1 MTKQEK
7 LKKSKLIN
15 LLKNNNN
22 TNLDELLNNNNISTL
37 ILELLSLDEFIEY
50 NLPLY
55 RYSGDKIKITKN
67 NIKNLFERGYFND
80 TDFFEKKSDKEQNI
94 KMEIL
99 YYLYNEH
106 KKTIEEYIQNSNNV
120 SEDIK
125 KIIYCLD
132 EIKSN
137 PNNVSKYLHNDSIV
151 NKYYLNYA
159 FENGLVLS
167 NSNLNLASDCPIYT
181 DYKFIKK
188 SINYDYTNIIHAN
201 FDDRKMKRLLKIAK
215 DNKFDFSYDNLS
227 KFNKDCN
234 AFSCEEFM
242 KEAINYD
249 CNNIIYSK
257 RVTNSLIKY
266 SIEKGFDFSY
276 DNLEKLFDKSNNIF
290 DNRIFMEKAIE
301 NDLDNICLYSGVFL
315 SENIINKIIDN
326 FDFSYENLSKIYEFN
341 YNNYLF
347 LSKEIMQKAIEF
359 NNDNIKFC
367 ILHDYNFYKNEII
380 EKKIENFTRNIAR
393 IRKNI
398 KRIVYEFRRRKR
410 FNRGKSK

>member
-22 TNLDELLNNNNISTL
+22 TDLDELLNNNNISTL

-137 PNNVSKYLHNDSIV
+137 PIMLV
-151 NKYYLNYA
+151 N
-159 FENGLVLS
+159 
-167 NSNLNLASDCPIYT
+167 IY
-181 DYKFIKK
+181 IM
-188 SINYDYTNIIHAN
+188 IQLLINII
-201 FDDRKMKRLLKIAK
+201 
-215 DNKFDFSYDNLS
+215 
-227 KFNKDCN
+227 
-234 AFSCEEFM
+234 
-242 KEAINYD
+242 
-249 CNNIIYSK
+249 
-257 RVTNSLIKY
+257 
-266 SIEKGFDFSY
+266 
-276 DNLEKLFDKSNNIF
+276 
-290 DNRIFMEKAIE
+290 
-301 NDLDNICLYSGVFL
+301 
-315 SENIINKIIDN
+315 
-326 FDFSYENLSKIYEFN
+326 
-341 YNNYLF
+341 
-347 LSKEIMQKAIEF
+347 
-359 NNDNIKFC
+359 
-367 ILHDYNFYKNEII
+367 
-380 EKKIENFTRNIAR
+380 
-393 IRKNI
+393 
-398 KRIVYEFRRRKR
+398 
-410 FNRGKSK
+410 

>member
-7 LKKSKLIN
+7 SKKSKLIN

-22 TNLDELLNNNNISTL
+22 TDLDTLLNSNDL
-37 ILELLSLDEFIEY
+37 YGCLYLLSLDEFIEY
-50 NLPLY
+50 NLPLNKY
-55 RYSGDKIKITKN
+55 IGNKIKITRN

-80 TDFFEKKSDKEQNI
+80 TDLFEKKSDTDLFEKKSDKEQNI

-120 SEDIK
+120 SENIK

-215 DNKFDFSYDNLS
+215 DNRFDFSYDNLS

-276 DNLEKLFDKSNNIF
+276 DNLKKLFDKSNNIF

-367 ILHDYNFYKNEII
+367 ILHGYNFYKNEII
-380 EKKIENFTRNIAR
+380 EKKLKISPEILQELGR
-393 IRKNI
+393 I
-398 KRIVYEFRRRKR
+398 
-410 FNRGKSK
+410 SKES